1 MTRSGF
7 VAVAGRPNVGKSTL
21 VNGLVGAKVAVTS
34 DKPQTTRRAI
44 RGIANGQREGEAYQ
58 LVLVDLPGVQQPRD
72 ELTERMQRR
81 VERELSECDAA
92 LFVLNAAERSAGGD
106 RFIAQALAAA
116 KLPVVVAVNKVDTA
130 DHAKIAATLAGAAAL
145 EQDGVDIREIVPLS
159 ALKGSGVET
168 LREALTALLPEGPLY
183 FPAEEVSDQPL
194 DVRLAELVREAA
206 LKRTREEIP
215 HSIEVHVQDV
225 VRRDDGLTIVRAVMW
240 VESRSQKAILIGRGG
255 SMIQSIGTA
264 ARKEIERELGG
275 RAHHDQNVKVRKGG
289 RRDQGRLHRLGI
301 EA

>member
-44 RGIANGQREGEAYQ
+44 RGIANGERDGEPYQ

-81 VERELSECDAA
+81 VERELSDCDAA
-92 LFVLNAAERSAGGD
+92 LFVVNAAERSGGGD
-106 RFIAQALAAA
+106 RFIAKALASG
-116 KLPVVVAVNKVDTA
+116 KLPVVIAVNKVDLA
-130 DHAKIAATLAGAAAL
+130 DHARTAATLAAAGEL
-145 EQDGVDIREIVPLS
+145 EDQGVDVREIVPVS
-159 ALKGSGVET
+159 ALKGSGMDI
-168 LREALTALLPEGPLY
+168 LRDALAALLPEGPLY

-194 DVRLAELVREAA
+194 HVRLAELIREAA
-206 LKRTREEIP
+206 LKRTREEVP
-215 HSIEVHVQDV
+215 HAIEVHVEDV
-225 VRRDDGLTIVRAVMW
+225 TRRADGLMVVRAVMW
-240 VESRSQKAILIGRGG
+240 VEAESQKAILIGRGG
-255 SMIQSIGTA
+255 TMVRAIGIA
-264 ARKEIERELGG
+264 ARKEIEGEVGG
-275 RAHHDQNVKVRKGG
+275 RAHLDLTVKVRKGW
-289 RRDQGRLHRLGI
+289 RRDEGLLDRLGI

>member
-1 MTRSGF
+1 MSRSGF
-7 VAVAGRPNVGKSTL
+7 VAVAGRPNVGKSTI

-44 RGIANGQREGEAYQ
+44 RGISNGQREGEPYQ

-81 VERELSECDAA
+81 VERELSECDIA

-116 KLPVVVAVNKVDTA
+116 KLPVVVAVNKIDAT
-130 DHAKIAATLAGAAAL
+130 DHAKIAATLAGAADL
-145 EQDGVDIREIVPLS
+145 EQAGVDIREIVPMS

-168 LREALTALLPEGPLY
+168 LRAALASLLPEGPLY
-183 FPAEEVSDQPL
+183 FPAEAVSDQPL
-194 DVRLAELVREAA
+194 EVRLAELIREAA

-215 HSIEVHVQDV
+215 HSIEVHVEEV
-225 VRRDDGLTIVRAVMW
+225 ARRDDGLTVVRAMIW
-240 VESRSQKAILIGRGG
+240 VESPSQKGILIGRAG
-255 SMIQSIGTA
+255 SMIRAIGSA
-264 ARKEIERELGG
+264 ARKEIERELDG
-275 RAHHDQNVKVRKGG
+275 RAHLDLSVKVRKGW
-289 RRDQGRLHRLGI
+289 RRDDGLLDRLGI
-301 EA
+301 EG

>member
-7 VAVAGRPNVGKSTL
+7 IAVAGRPNVGKSTL

-106 RFIAQALAAA
+106 RFIAQALASA
-116 KLPVVVAVNKVDTA
+116 KLPVVVAVNKVDMT
-130 DHAKIAATLAGAAAL
+130 DHAKIAATLAGAAEL
-145 EQDGVDIREIVPLS
+145 EQAGVDIREIVPVS
-159 ALKGSGVET
+159 ALKGSGIDT
-168 LREALTALLPEGPLY
+168 LREALATLLPEGPLY

-240 VESRSQKAILIGRGG
+240 VESQSQKAILIGRGG

-275 RAHHDQNVKVRKGG
+275 RAHLDLTVKVRKGW
-289 RRDQGRLHRLGI
+289 RRDEGLLDRLGI

>member
-1 MTRSGF
+1 MSRSGF
-7 VAVAGRPNVGKSTL
+7 VAVAGRPNVGKSTI
-21 VNGLVGAKVAVTS
+21 VNALVGAKVAVIS

-44 RGIANGQREGEAYQ
+44 RGISNGLREDEPYQ

-81 VERELSECDAA
+81 VERELSECDIA

-116 KLPVVVAVNKVDTA
+116 KLPVVVAVNKVDVT
-130 DHAKIAATLAGAAAL
+130 DHAKIAATLAGAADL
-145 EQDGVDIREIVPLS
+145 EQGGVDIREIVPMS

-168 LREALTALLPEGPLY
+168 LREALAVLLPEGPFY
-183 FPAEEVSDQPL
+183 FPVEAVSDQPL
-194 DVRLAELVREAA
+194 DVRLAELIREAA

-215 HSIEVHVQDV
+215 HSIEVHVEDV
-225 VRRDDGLTIVRAVMW
+225 MRRDDGLTIVRAVMW
-240 VESRSQKAILIGRGG
+240 VESQSQKAILIGRAGTMIRAIG
-255 SMIQSIGTA
+255 SA

-275 RAHHDQNVKVRKGG
+275 RAHLDLTVKVRKGW
-289 RRDQGRLHRLGI
+289 RRDDGLLDRLGI

>member
-7 VAVAGRPNVGKSTL
+7 IAVAGRPNVGKSTL

-106 RFIAQALAAA
+106 RFIAQALASA
-116 KLPVVVAVNKVDTA
+116 KLPVVVAVNKVDMT
-130 DHAKIAATLAGAAAL
+130 DHAKIAATLAGAAEL
-145 EQDGVDIREIVPLS
+145 EQAGVDIREIVPVS

-168 LREALTALLPEGPLY
+168 LREALAKLLPEGPLY

-240 VESRSQKAILIGRGG
+240 VESQSQKVILIGRGG

-275 RAHHDQNVKVRKGG
+275 RAHLDLTVKVRKGW
-289 RRDQGRLHRLGI
+289 RRDEGLLDRLGI

>member
-7 VAVAGRPNVGKSTL
+7 IAVAGRPNVGKSTL

-116 KLPVVVAVNKVDTA
+116 RLPVVVAANKVDMA
-130 DHAKIAATLAGAAAL
+130 DHAKIAATLAGAAEL
-145 EQDGVDIREIVPLS
+145 EQGGVDIREIVPVS
-159 ALKGSGVET
+159 ALKGSGLET
-168 LREALTALLPEGPLY
+168 LREALATLLPEGPLY

-206 LKRTREEIP
+206 LKRMREEIP
-215 HSIEVHVQDV
+215 HSIEVHVEDV
-225 VRRDDGLTIVRAVMW
+225 VRRDDGLTVVRAVMW
-240 VESRSQKAILIGRGG
+240 VESQSQKGILIGRGG
-255 SMIQSIGTA
+255 NMIQSIGTA

-275 RAHHDQNVKVRKGG
+275 RAHLDLTVKLRKGW
-289 RRDQGRLHRLGI
+289 RRDEGLLDRLGI